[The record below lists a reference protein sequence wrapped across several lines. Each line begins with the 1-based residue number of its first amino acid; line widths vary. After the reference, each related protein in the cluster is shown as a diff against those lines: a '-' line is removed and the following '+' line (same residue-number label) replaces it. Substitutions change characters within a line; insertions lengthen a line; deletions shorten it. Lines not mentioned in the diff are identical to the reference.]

1 MSADWFFNLK
11 KRACALGCALFLLSS
26 SAWAVDDSLQTIHNP
41 GGGEIVYG
49 AVSGQSTLQGA
60 MGFMLRQVHGH
71 FGDKPQVG
79 KFFHTKG
86 SDSIATFFTLTAK
99 NQGNKPMAGM
109 VVVSLQGGQPTAAVI
124 YDDAQRFATTANPMM
139 KKLNEV
145 WHPAPANSS
154 KSAAGASQGSAPVAA
169 LHQTAFPDNSGSI
182 GLPEGWKIAGA
193 QQGTVQATGPNGEF
207 LVIGM
212 YVPVMDPNNP
222 QQRQM
227 IQMETQGGRMPLPG
241 MYVAVPYGT
250 DPFQTLKAVSAQLHA
265 KQRQQPASIELI
277 DTQKQANNCNLFNA
291 HVDQHDGK
299 GVMYTSIYMC
309 IQPPFMPGT
318 YAVTIN
324 QVSLPEPLLAKEN
337 PTLHAIFQ
345 SYRTN
350 DAVIN
355 AETRQN
361 IDNIHAIGERAKIQA
376 DASHAAWDIHQQAY
390 QNQQDSQ
397 DRNNAAFS
405 NYLLDQTVIQDSQRN
420 ERGTV
425 YNQYADALVKADPS
439 RYQYVPTQDFLKGID
454 Y

>member
-1 MSADWFFNLK
+1 LLCASAAK
-11 KRACALGCALFLLSS
+11 V
-26 SAWAVDDSLQTIHNP
+26 SAEGLQFIHNP

-49 AVSGQSTLQGA
+49 PVAGQTAMPAA

-79 KFFHTKG
+79 KFFHTQG
-86 SDSIATFFTLTAK
+86 SDSIATFFTLADK
-99 NQGNKPMAGM
+99 SHGGGKIAGLVIVAM
-109 VVVSLQGGQPTAAVI
+109 QGGQPTAAVI
-124 YDDAQRFATTANPMM
+124 YDEAQRFGTTANLMM

-145 WHPAPANSS
+145 WHTGPAKASASSAGSEGPA
-154 KSAAGASQGSAPVAA
+154 AP

-182 GLPEGWKIAGA
+182 GLPEGWHITTG
-193 QQGTVQATGPNGEF
+193 QQGTVRAAGPANEF

-227 IQMETQGGRMPLPG
+227 MQMETQGGRIPLPG
-241 MYVAVPYGT
+241 MYVAAPYGME
-250 DPFQTLKAVSAQLHA
+250 PFKLLQTISAQLHA
-265 KQRQQPASIELI
+265 KQRQQPAAIELI
-277 DTQKQANNCNLFNA
+277 DIQKQANNCNLINA
-291 HVDQHDGK
+291 HIDQHDGK
-299 GVMYTSIYMC
+299 GVMYSTIYMC
-309 IQPPFMPGT
+309 VLQPFMPGT

-324 QVSLPEPLLAKEN
+324 QVALSEAQLAKEK

-355 AETRQN
+355 AEAKQN

-376 DASHAAWDIHQQAY
+376 DAAHAAWDIHQQAY

-397 DRNNAAFS
+397 DRNNQAFS
-405 NYLLDQTVIQDSQRN
+405 NYLRDETVIQDSQRN

-425 YNQYADALVKADPS
+425 YNQYADALVKADPN